1 MVQIGRQKWQPIP
14 YKEYIKGDVWAE
26 RKRMYFLSHPHKC
39 EVCQHVDVEVH
50 HAAYGSLGFEKDKNL
65 AALCRV
71 HHGEIHKRM
80 PLRNNMY
87 YHTRAIIDQMK
98 EEWEAMRSG
107 SVTTQPV
114 VTNEK
119 SVADLI
125 ERLAAPIWKLID
137 FVLRR

>member
-1 MVQIGRQKWQPIP
+1 
-14 YKEYIKGDVWAE
+14 
-26 RKRMYFLSHPHKC
+26 
-39 EVCQHVDVEVH
+39 
-50 HAAYGSLGFEKDKNL
+50 
-65 AALCRV
+65 
-71 HHGEIHKRM
+71 
-80 PLRNNMY
+80 MY